1 MRGNLFVQWLKI
13 LRNLQPYLMSKER
26 IMRGNLFVQWLILSC
41 IFVVALVLEIMP
53 WPSEFHGLRPAWLI
67 MVLTYWIMAI
77 PTKISIGSA
86 FILGVIWDLVL
97 GSTLGTH
104 GLVLSIFAYL
114 ISANHLILRNLSLW
128 QQSLLVMMFVT
139 VIRIS
144 IFLVELFLH
153 SAVFNWQE
161 LIGALISGLLWPWL
175 FLLLRKIRRQLH
187 LR

>member
-1 MRGNLFVQWLKI
+1 MR
-13 LRNLQPYLMSKER
+13 S
-26 IMRGNLFVQWLILSC
+26 NLFVQWLILLC
-41 IFVVALVLEIMP
+41 IFILALVMEIMP
-53 WPSEFHGLRPAWLI
+53 WPIEFQGFRPAWLV

-77 PTKISIGSA
+77 PNKISIGSA
-86 FILGVIWDLVL
+86 FALGVLWDLVL

-104 GLVLSIFAYL
+104 ALVLSVFAYL
-114 ISANHLILRNLSLW
+114 IAANHLILRNFSLW
-128 QQSLLVMMFVT
+128 QQSLLVMMFVA

-153 SAVFNWQE
+153 SAIFNWQE

-175 FLLLRKIRRQLH
+175 FLLLRKIRRQAH